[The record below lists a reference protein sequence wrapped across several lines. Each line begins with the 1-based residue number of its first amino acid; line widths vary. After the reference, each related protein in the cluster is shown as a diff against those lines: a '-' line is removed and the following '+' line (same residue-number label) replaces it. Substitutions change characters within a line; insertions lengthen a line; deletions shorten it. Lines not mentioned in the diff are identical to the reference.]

1 MKNDS
6 WMFPTET
13 PMDSMFDHNKDGKL
27 TGLETMQRDA
37 MLYDSYQQT
46 TNNNSPSFTPNTS
59 SGNSSF
65 QNGFNII
72 FALAIC
78 LIVIGFPI
86 LTIIGFIKDADYFIE
101 QPEFQFGIFVTI
113 VDLIVLLVY
122 VCKKIA
128 RSCEPDLS
136 QCTTNEERSLALE
149 KAEKEKQK
157 KFIKLTLVII
167 SICVAIGLIAF
178 LRVDVSYRTAVNEA
192 IDSDKSV
199 WSFHFDTEKHPN
211 YKDAQG
217 WELYVNAKT
226 YHRES
231 YEDEFLKYEFKHTN
245 SKQEK
250 AIEELKNKINE
261 SRKEDN
267 INATQEYHELVG
279 KWYCSSL
286 RSCNGGSI
294 TITIT
299 RKANKLYFNRN
310 MIMSTSSASSNI
322 DYEVELPVN
331 DSFRV
336 DDINC
341 TYYFDGTNLKEKFDN
356 DRENVFERKSDDFS
370 TSYTTTAYYNGAT
383 AYSRYTTTKHYTTKP
398 QTTKHY
404 TKKDDPYNAKDYGN
418 EDDFYEDHYDDFFD
432 YYDAEDYY
440 REHHDD

>member
-1 MKNDS
+1 M
-6 WMFPTET
+6 
-13 PMDSMFDHNKDGKL
+13 G
-27 TGLETMQRDA
+27 
-37 MLYDSYQQT
+37 YD
-46 TNNNSPSFTPNTS
+46 
-59 SGNSSF
+59 
-65 QNGFNII
+65 
-72 FALAIC
+72 
-78 LIVIGFPI
+78 
-86 LTIIGFIKDADYFIE
+86 K
-101 QPEFQFGIFVTI
+101 
-113 VDLIVLLVY
+113 
-122 VCKKIA
+122 
-128 RSCEPDLS
+128 
-136 QCTTNEERSLALE
+136 RSLVLE

-178 LRVDVSYRTAVNEA
+178 LKVDISYRTAVNEA

-199 WSFHFDTEKHPN
+199 WSFRFDTEKYPN

-231 YEDEFLKYEFKHTN
+231 YKEEFLKYEFKHTN

-261 SRKEDN
+261 SRKEYN
-267 INATQEYHELVG
+267 INTTQEYHELVG

-341 TYYFDGTNLKEKFDN
+341 TYYYDGTNLKEKFDN
-356 DRENVFERKSDDFS
+356 DRENVFERVSVDTS
-370 TSYTTTAYYNGAT
+370 TSHITTENYNGAT
-383 AYSRYTTTKHYTTKP
+383 AYSRYTTTTKHYTTKP
-398 QTTKHY
+398 RTTKHY
-404 TKKDDPYNAKDYGN
+404 TEKDDPYNAKDYGN

-440 REHHDD
+440 REHHD

>member
-6 WMFPTET
+6 PFFPTGT

-46 TNNNSPSFTPNTS
+46 TNDNTS
-59 SGNSSF
+59 GYTSNKSNGNSSF

-78 LIVIGFPI
+78 IIVIGFPI

-101 QPEFQFGIFVTI
+101 QPEFIFGIFVTV
-113 VDLIVLLVY
+113 VDIIALLVY
-122 VCKKIA
+122 FCKKIA

-136 QCTTNEERSLALE
+136 QCTTNEERSLILE

-157 KFIKLTLVII
+157 KYTKLILVII

-178 LRVDVSYRTAVNEA
+178 LKVDVSYRTAVNEA
-192 IDSDKSV
+192 INSDKSV
-199 WSFHFDTEKHPN
+199 WSFHFDTEKYPN

-231 YEDEFLKYEFKHTN
+231 YEEEFLKYEFKHTN
-245 SKQEK
+245 SKQDK

-267 INATQEYHELVG
+267 INTTQEYHELVG

-341 TYYFDGTNLKEKFDN
+341 TYYYDGTNLKEKFDN
-356 DRENVFERKSDDFS
+356 DRENVFERVSDDSS
-370 TSYTTTAYYNGAT
+370 TSHTTTSYYNCAT

-398 QTTKHY
+398 RTTKRY
-404 TKKDDPYNAKDYGN
+404 TENYDPYNAKDYGN

-432 YYDAEDYY
+432 YYEAEDYY
-440 REHHDD
+440 MEHHD